1 MWIKSHWFY
10 FHYFNYLYK
19 YTYYFLY
26 DVCSLGI
33 AGLQTDDFIFLCSSS
48 FKPHLW
54 DLKSQSIFINVFKI
68 VQLLSPFQVFWVQY
82 VMLY

>member
-10 FHYFNYLYK
+10 FHYVNYLYK

-33 AGLQTDDFIFLCSSS
+33 TGLQTDDFIFLCS
-48 FKPHLW
+48 F
-54 DLKSQSIFINVFKI
+54 V
-68 VQLLSPFQVFWVQY
+68 LLLFS
-82 VMLY
+82 LICGI